1 MEILKVHESHKQMN
15 RVLRY
20 CVLAMLAIPA
30 VPDWAGA
37 QVYPERVVRHEG
49 ARVIAAAYQRGRR
62 DDNNREEQV
71 ERTTKAFKLGASGV
85 LALGNIAGD
94 IAVTRGGG
102 SDTTVEIVKTAR
114 GRDVNDAREMLQLV
128 QVEATERGG
137 RADVRTHYPRG
148 DEGNRNNR
156 RNVNVSVAYNVTAPA
171 GTRISIESISGN
183 VKIVDIKGDVSANSI
198 SGDVRISGA
207 GRINAAKTI
216 SGVVEITDAE
226 IDGALESSS
235 VSGDVLL
242 RRVTARRID
251 ASSVSGNVRLDDV
264 QCDRVSVNST
274 SGSVAFSGPLARNGR
289 YELNSFSGEV
299 RLALSGNT
307 GFEIDANSF
316 SGNVQSDLQI
326 TSRGSAQ
333 GSRNGRR
340 RVLNGTYGDGSA
352 VLDLTTFSGSIVIT
366 KR

>member
-1 MEILKVHESHKQMN
+1 MN
-15 RVLRY
+15 RLLTY
-20 CVLAMLAIPA
+20 SVLALLA
-30 VPDWAGA
+30 VPALPDRADA
-37 QVYPERVVRHEG
+37 QVYPERVMLRER
-49 ARVIAAAYQRGRR
+49 ARVVAAAYQRGRR
-62 DDNNREEQV
+62 DDSNREEQA
-71 ERTTKAFKLGASGV
+71 ERTTKTFKLGASGV

-94 IAVTRGGG
+94 IIVTRGGG
-102 SDTTVEIVKTAR
+102 DTTVEIVKTAR
-114 GRDVNDAREMLQLV
+114 GRDVNEAREMLQLV

-137 RADVRTHYPRG
+137 RADVRTRYPRG

-156 RNVNVSVAYNVTAPA
+156 RNFNVSVAYNVTAPA
-171 GTRISIESISGN
+171 GTRLSIESISGN
-183 VKIVDIKGDVSANSI
+183 VKIADIKGDVSANTV

-251 ASSVSGNVRLDDV
+251 AGSVSGNVRLEEV

-307 GFEIDANSF
+307 GFEIEANSF
-316 SGNVQSDLQI
+316 SGDVRSDLQI
-326 TSRGSAQ
+326 TSRGAAQ
-333 GSRNGRR
+333 EGRGGRR
-340 RVLNGTYGDGSA
+340 RTLNGTYGDGSA